1 MNYELIPIRNNEWAV
16 KVKGAIAPCGT
27 IRLLTHCT
35 YGWHDMKG
43 YHEYLTREDAAIEC
57 INSARK
63 RRIRQG
69 SRANLG
75 KYVRQKVSA

>member
-1 MNYELIPIRNNEWAV
+1 MNYELISTGTNEWAV
-16 KVKGAIAPCGT
+16 KVQGAIAPCGT

-35 YGWHDMKG
+35 YGWHDITG
-43 YHEYLTREDAAIEC
+43 YHEYLSREDAAIEC